1 MCQRLNMMRR
11 GPKKR
16 QLKMIRDPNIE
27 IVQNIDALK
36 QTDRQTDRHTYRQ
49 TDRQTGR
56 QSVSQ
61 YVDQTIFHSP
71 GRA

>member
-27 IVQNIDALK
+27 RVKNIDALK
-36 QTDRQTDRHTYRQ
+36 QTDRQTDR
-49 TDRQTGR
+49 
-56 QSVSQ
+56 
-61 YVDQTIFHSP
+61 
-71 GRA
+71 